1 MVQYMGPTEGWRE
14 DEMLLLLL
22 PLPLPLLE
30 LTQKRLEATLTTDEE
45 EEPPACS
52 LFPLRVM
59 GGEGAEREE
68 VGLMTIP
75 APEP

>member
-22 PLPLPLLE
+22 PLPLLE
-30 LTQKRLEATLTTDEE
+30 LSRERLEATLTTEEE

-52 LFPLRVM
+52 LFPQRVM
-59 GGEGAEREE
+59 GGEEAEGEE
-68 VGLMTIP
+68 
-75 APEP
+75 A